1 MRLIKISTI
10 LASLVLATS
19 LASSATLVDLQ
30 GTKGQPDKELGA
42 MVEKLNSIGYDAV
55 GKNEHIETHYYN
67 KYKQKNLDLLNFY
80 PVVDK
85 ESIRELLLANPD
97 FGAYAP
103 FNLLAYKKLEK
114 DGGDTTWY
122 GHLDADTMLN
132 IIGEKDEANK
142 KKFKDMVAK
151 LDKLVTDSM
160 KPTKSKKLTFD
171 TPLPAQPL
179 LKMVMKFDEPDD
191 IEEFVEEFVMKHD
204 SLFSKKEFIIA
215 GFLDLKFEYG
225 DLELEFEKYDAY
237 WVSSLCHFG
246 FSNAVFN
253 DGEPQAGVFA
263 PCSVY
268 FYVPKG
274 KNELHVGYGTVD
286 NWISSTGITD
296 EKKLK
301 MMKEVST
308 NVEKALVELGFENEA
323 QEVAKAPETK
333 EVVKTEEVKKEEV
346 KKEEVK
352 TESSKETSTKAE
364 KSPEKTEWLDAYKK
378 LHGIKKDDAV
388 KAETPKAE
396 APAKVAEVKASK
408 ETTTTPAKIATAPA
422 SDSIEEL
429 KAELAKVKAEFEA
442 LKKKY

>member
-1 MRLIKISTI
+1 MRLIKISAI

-19 LASSATLVDLQ
+19 IASSATLADLH

-42 MVEKLNSIGYDAV
+42 MVEKLNSIGFDAV

-85 ESIRELLLANPD
+85 ESIRELILANPD

-103 FNLLAYKKLEK
+103 FNLLAFKKLQK

-151 LDKLVTDSM
+151 LDKLVVDSM
-160 KPTKSKKLTFD
+160 KPTESKKLTFD
-171 TPLPAQPL
+171 KPLPAEPL
-179 LKMVMKFDEPDD
+179 LKMVMKFDKPDD
-191 IEEFVEEFVMKHD
+191 IEEFVDDFVMKHD
-204 SLFSKKEFIIA
+204 TLFSKKEFIIA

-225 DLELEFEKYDAY
+225 DLELEFDKYDAY

-253 DGEPQAGVFA
+253 DGEPQAGLFA

-268 FYVPKG
+268 FYIPKG

-286 NWISSTGITD
+286 NWVSSTGITD

-301 MMKEVST
+301 MMKEVSS
-308 NVEKALVELGFENEA
+308 NVEKALEELGFEKEA
-323 QEVAKAPETK
+323 TKAPE
-333 EVVKTEEVKKEEV
+333 KKEEV
-346 KKEEVK
+346 KTPEKKEETKTPEKKEEVKTPEKKEEVKTPEKKEEVK
-352 TESSKETSTKAE
+352 TEASTEA
-364 KSPEKTEWLDAYKK
+364 SKTE
-378 LHGIKKDDAV
+378 
-388 KAETPKAE
+388 ES
-396 APAKVAEVKASK
+396 AKVAEVK
-408 ETTTTPAKIATAPA
+408 EAKTAPA
-422 SDSIEEL
+422 PTSDSIEEL